1 MSGTE
6 GHVIR
11 VLVADDEPAVLEAY
25 RDILSASDAPS
36 NAEVGDLRSRL
47 FSPSPA
53 SAGGA
58 TPPVAS
64 RQFELTCVSDAATA
78 VQAVADSLAADQPF
92 ALVYLDMRMPPGKDG
107 AWAAAEIRKLD
118 ERIDIVISTAYSD
131 VDPVALS
138 QKVLPAA
145 KMFYVQK
152 PFHPHEIHQLALAIG
167 EKRLAEDRIW
177 RLAYYDGLTGLPN
190 RELFLEQLNTAIQR
204 ATRTER
210 SLTVFF
216 LDLNGFKRINDTL
229 GHDAGDEV
237 LRETAN
243 RLNAVLRAGD
253 CTARL
258 VDSNNVAGSVARLGG
273 DEFTVLIED
282 LSDADNALVV
292 AQRMADA
299 LSHPLILGEHH
310 ACSHPSIG
318 IARFPEDATDSAGLL
333 KCADMAMYFAKR
345 SSSQEPQHFAES
357 MNEAAVWRMNTENA
371 LRDALKNDELSLHY
385 QPQLH
390 LSSDE
395 ITGFEALLRWHN
407 PYLGNVTPDQFIPIA
422 EESGLIIPIGEWV
435 LRTACLQAAQW
446 IASGLHLDR
455 IAVNVSM
462 IQFAL
467 PEFPKIVQTIL
478 AETGLEPS
486 VLELE
491 LTESVLM
498 HEVDTAVHTLKQLK
512 AIGVQLAIDDF
523 GTGYSSLSYLKQF
536 PIDRLKIDRSFIN
549 AILSDANDQAIAG
562 AVIAMAGRMNVQVTA
577 EGVESIE
584 QLQFLRD
591 GQCDDA
597 QGFQIC
603 RPMTV
608 TDAEQYLKALLGRR
622 QDAA

>member
-1 MSGTE
+1 MSGT
-6 GHVIR
+6 GNDAIR

-25 RDILSASDAPS
+25 QDILSASAASS
-36 NAEVGDLRSRL
+36 NTQVSDLRSRL
-47 FSPSPA
+47 FSTSPDNA
-53 SAGGA
+53 SKA
-58 TPPVAS
+58 TPAAAT
-64 RQFELTCVSDAATA
+64 RHFELTCVADAASA
-78 VQAVADSLAADQPF
+78 VKAVADSLETDQPF

-107 AWAAAEIRKLD
+107 GWAAAEIRKLD

-131 VDPVALS
+131 VDPVSLS

-167 EKRLAEDRIW
+167 EKRLVEDRIW

-204 ATRTER
+204 TTQTQQ
-210 SLTVFF
+210 SLSVFF

-229 GHDAGDEV
+229 GHAAGDEV
-237 LRETAN
+237 LRETAR
-243 RLNAVLRAGD
+243 RLNAVLRADD
-253 CTARL
+253 CAARF
-258 VDSNNVAGSVARLGG
+258 VNSNEVAGSVARLGG
-273 DEFTVLIED
+273 DEFTVLIEG
-282 LSDADNALVV
+282 LSDADEAIVI
-292 AQRMADA
+292 AQRMVGA
-299 LSHPLILGEHH
+299 LSQPLILGEHH
-310 ACSHPSIG
+310 LCSRPSIG
-318 IARFPEDATDSAGLL
+318 IARFPRDATDSVGLL

-345 SSSQEPQHFAES
+345 SPSHEPKHFDES
-357 MNEAAVWRMNTENA
+357 MSEAAVWRMNTENA
-371 LRDALKNDELSLHY
+371 LRDALKNVELSLHY

-395 ITGFEALLRWHN
+395 ITGFEVLLRWHN
-407 PYLGNVTPDQFIPIA
+407 PHLGDVSPVEFIPIA

-435 LRTACLQAAQW
+435 LRTACRQAMQW

-462 IQFAL
+462 VQFAL
-467 PEFPKIVQTIL
+467 PEFPQIVQTIL
-478 AETGLEPS
+478 TETGLDPE

-498 HEVDTAVHTLKQLK
+498 QEVDTAIRTLKQLK

-536 PIDRLKIDRSFIN
+536 PIDRLKIDRSFIS
-549 AILSDANDQAIAG
+549 AILSDTNDQAIAG
-562 AVIAMAGRMNVQVTA
+562 AVIAMAGRMNLQVTA
-577 EGVESIE
+577 EGVESVE

-597 QGFQIC
+597 QGFQIS
-603 RPMTV
+603 RPMAV
-608 TDAEQYLKALLGRR
+608 TDAERYLKALLNRR